1 MKKLLKLLLLPA
13 LCAFFLLQAQQ
24 VAAQSKD
31 NDVLVMEFGYPTV
44 TFGKK
49 LGLYIYWP
57 DKDMEFIPME
67 VSRSPELAIA
77 NKKMIYSKINELA
90 DLGWDLKI
98 VDNSASPAESGLI
111 QNSPTNVTYYFKRA
125 TPK

>member
-31 NDVLVMEFGYPTV
+31 NDVLVMECGSPDDPANRKTYGIYV
-44 TFGKK
+44 
-49 LGLYIYWP
+49 YWP
-57 DKDMEFIPME
+57 DKE
-67 VSRSPELAIA
+67 VEYLALGVPFNAKEWVA
-77 NKKMIYSKINELA
+77 NRVVLYKKINELA
-90 DLGWDLKI
+90 DLGWELDI
-98 VDNSASPAESGLI
+98 VEQFAPGNSISTSVNTA
-111 QNSPTNVTYYFKRA
+111 YFFKRA

>member
-31 NDVLVMEFGYPTV
+31 NDVLVMEFGNLHSTTTTAY
-44 TFGKK
+44 G
-49 LGLYIYWP
+49 IYVFWP
-57 DKDMEFIPME
+57 DKELEFTALQRSTKLEE
-67 VSRSPELAIA
+67 VVAI
-77 NKKMIYSKINELA
+77 KKTVFKKINELA
-90 DLGWDLKI
+90 DLGWELDI
-98 VDNSASPAESGLI
+98 VENNIGNSI
-111 QNSPTNVTYYFKRA
+111 YYFKRA